1 MKCNMSVLQNAR
13 LLLGVTGG
21 VAAYKAVDLASKLTQ
36 LGALVDVILTEKAS
50 EFVTPLTFNAVTQ
63 RPVWRDL
70 WEPAG
75 AAAANHIEL
84 GHAARMIAIVPATA
98 NTIAKLAHGFA
109 DDMLTTTALA
119 STAPL
124 LVAPAMESNMYAHPA
139 TVANIETLRRR
150 GAFILEPEIGRLAS
164 GMVGPGRLPETS
176 ALLGAIRY
184 ILGLNGVFAGKK
196 FIITAGGTQEP
207 IDPVRF
213 ISNRSSG
220 RQGFALAEA
229 ARDRG
234 AAVTL
239 ITAPVELATPYGI
252 ERIDVQ
258 TAAEMANAVL
268 TASAGADVII
278 MSAAVA
284 DFTPIAPA
292 ENKIKKT
299 ADRQNGELVL
309 QLRSTDDILSKL
321 QEHAEDFPQLKRIGF
336 AAETTDPLGYG
347 IDKLKRKGLDM
358 IVINDITLPGSGF
371 GSPTNKVWIA
381 KASGEVT
388 EYERMPKENVAV
400 IIMEEI
406 ENILE
411 HTPDEV

>member
-1 MKCNMSVLQNAR
+1 MAVLQNTR

-21 VAAYKAVDLASKLTQ
+21 VAAYKSVDLASKLTQ
-36 LGALVDVILTEKAS
+36 LGAQVDVILTEKAL
-50 EFVTPLTFNAVTQ
+50 EFVTPLTFSAVTQ

-70 WEPAG
+70 WEPSG
-75 AAAANHIEL
+75 SAAATHIEL
-84 GHAARMIAIVPATA
+84 GHAAQMIAVVPATA
-98 NTIAKLAHGFA
+98 HTIAKLAYGLA

-124 LVAPAMESNMYAHPA
+124 LIAPAMESNMYAHPA
-139 TVANIETLRRR
+139 TVANLETLRRR
-150 GAFILEPEIGRLAS
+150 GVFILEPENGRLAS
-164 GMVGPGRLPETS
+164 GKVGPGRLPETGV
-176 ALLGAIRY
+176 LLGAIRY

-239 ITAPVELATPYGI
+239 ITAPVELSTPYGV
-252 ERIDVQ
+252 ERVDVQ
-258 TAAEMANAVL
+258 TAAEMASAVL
-268 TASAGADVII
+268 SAAHEADVII

-284 DFTPIAPA
+284 DFTPVAPA
-292 ENKIKKT
+292 DNKIKKT
-299 ADRQNGELVL
+299 NRQNGDFVL
-309 QLRSTDDILSKL
+309 QLRGTDDILSKL
-321 QEHAEDFPQLKRIGF
+321 QDHAADFPQLKRIGF
-336 AAETTDPLGYG
+336 AAETADPLAYG
-347 IDKLKRKGLDM
+347 IDKLKRKGLDL

-388 EYERMPKENVAV
+388 EYERMPKEDVAAL
-400 IIMEEI
+400 IMAEI
-406 ENILE
+406 EDILQ
-411 HTPDEV
+411 HSPDEL